1 MIGAMTRTVAR
12 AATAAAGIAAIAMP
26 VCGAFAQSAAK
37 PYPSKTITI
46 VVGTGAGG
54 GYAVAAQLL
63 ARYWPSYI
71 PGKPNIIVQA
81 MPGGGGLKMAG
92 YLHHVAPRDGSVIGM
107 PVQTVALAQVLE
119 PKDVKYD
126 VHTWLWIGN
135 MAILRQ
141 SVVVSPTAPVHT
153 MEEARK
159 REVVIGSTARGGNLF
174 ATPKLAQELAGAKFK
189 IILGYRGT
197 ADIDKAMEAGEVQGR
212 GGTWLDWKLRY
223 PDWKKGDKIIPL
235 VLTGMKRDPDAP
247 DVPVL
252 RDLVSDPIDKQ
263 VVDLFGYTDEIARPF
278 AAVPRT
284 PQRVVGLLRESFAA
298 TMKDEKLIADTRSR
312 GVPFEPTDWHQ
323 VEQSVLATVNM
334 SPKVVAR
341 MREVLAR

>member
-1 MIGAMTRTVAR
+1 MIGTTTRAVAR
-12 AATAAAGIAAIAMP
+12 LATIAAGIAAVAAP
-26 VCGAFAQSAAK
+26 LDDASAQAAAK

-54 GYAVAAQLL
+54 GYAIAAQLL
-63 ARYWPSYI
+63 GRYWPEYI
-71 PGKPNIIVQA
+71 PGKPTVIVQA

-92 YLHHVAPRDGSVIGM
+92 WLHHVAPRDGSVIGM
-107 PVQTVALAQVLE
+107 PVQTVALAQVLQ

-126 VHTWLWIGN
+126 VHGWQWIGN
-135 MAILRQ
+135 MAILNQ
-141 SVVVSPTAPVHT
+141 SVVVKASSPVRT

-159 REVVIGSTARGGNLF
+159 RQVVIGATARGGNLF
-174 ATPKLAQELAGAKFK
+174 ATPQLTKELAGARFK

-197 ADIDKAMEAGEVQGR
+197 ADMDKAMESNEIEGR

-235 VLTGMKRDPDAP
+235 VITGMKPDPEAP
-247 DVPVL
+247 NVPLL
-252 RDLVSDPIDKQ
+252 RDLVKDPLDKQ

-278 AAVPRT
+278 AAVPKTPRNTVEMLRT
-284 PQRVVGLLRESFAA
+284 SFEAA
-298 TMKDEKLIADTRSR
+298 MKNKNLMHDAQTR
-312 GVPFEPTDWHQ
+312 GIPFEPTDWRA
-323 VEQSVLATVNM
+323 VEKSVLETVNV

-341 MREVLAR
+341 MNEVLAR

>member
-1 MIGAMTRTVAR
+1 MIGAMKRAVAK
-12 AATAAAGIAAIAMP
+12 AATVTAGIVAIAVP
-26 VCGAFAQSAAK
+26 ASGASAQSGSNV
-37 PYPSKTITI
+37 YPSKTITI

-63 ARYWPSYI
+63 GRYWPSYI
-71 PGKPNIIVQA
+71 PGKPSIIVQA

-126 VHTWLWIGN
+126 VHTWQWIGN

-141 SVVVSPTAPVHT
+141 SVVVSHAAPVHS

-197 ADIDKAMEAGEVQGR
+197 ADIDKAMESGEVQGR
-212 GGTWLDWKLRY
+212 GGTWNDWKLRY
-223 PDWKKGDKIIPL
+223 PDWKKGDKIVPL
-235 VLTGMKRDPDAP
+235 VLTGVARDPDAP
-247 DVPVL
+247 DVPLL

-263 VVDLFGYTDEIARPF
+263 VVDLYGYTDEVARPF

-284 PQRVVGLLRESFAA
+284 PQRIVDMLRESFAA
-298 TMKDEKLIADTRSR
+298 TMKDEKLIADTRAR

-323 VEQSVLATVNM
+323 VEKSVLDTVNM